1 MWGSLFFNCFGFGN
15 AFSYVGI
22 DFAAMVSCFE
32 VLVAV
37 FLLWTYTYKKSRVL
51 VGSGSPM
58 KFSLFIT
65 ILIPEF

>member
-1 MWGSLFFNCFGFGN
+1 VWGSLFFNCFGFGN

-51 VGSGSPM
+51 VGSGSPC
-58 KFSLFIT
+58 
-65 ILIPEF
+65 